1 MPSWEVPRE
10 EADCRRH
17 CAINCTLTG
26 NSAAVA
32 GGGMHNNFSFPI
44 VINCTF
50 TGNSAGNGG
59 GMWNDVNSNPTVTD
73 STFTQNTADN
83 GGAIFGDNGTF
94 ANCIVWD
101 NNSGGGDEIDGTPT
115 VTYSDVL
122 GGFAGMGNINLNP
135 LFVDTD
141 TGDHHLSAGSP
152 CIDAGLNIA
161 VPAGTTTDLDGNP
174 RFVDDLKP
182 AGAGH
187 LRRPTH
193 RGHGGL

>member
-1 MPSWEVPRE
+1 M
-10 EADCRRH
+10 
-17 CAINCTLTG
+17 
-26 NSAAVA
+26 
-32 GGGMHNNFSFPI
+32 
-44 VINCTF
+44 
-50 TGNSAGNGG
+50 
-59 GMWNDVNSNPTVTD
+59 
-73 STFTQNTADN
+73 
-83 GGAIFGDNGTF
+83 
-94 ANCIVWD
+94 
-101 NNSGGGDEIDGTPT
+101 
-115 VTYSDVL
+115 TYSDVL